1 MLIKSDVFVS
11 RMASRTTAAAPAADD
26 DDAATEMG
34 QQSYL
39 ILCKR
44 EFFFIK
50 KKEENSELSFLLH
63 QIEAAVCVRAFCCDV
78 LAWNPVNCIS
88 SFLN

>member
-11 RMASRTTAAAPAADD
+11 RMATRTTAAPAADD

-44 EFFFIK
+44 DFFY
-50 KKEENSELSFLLH
+50 
-63 QIEAAVCVRAFCCDV
+63 
-78 LAWNPVNCIS
+78 
-88 SFLN
+88 